1 MDDERFT
8 GAVCFSMLH
17 HVPSPELQD
26 ELFREAARVL
36 RQGAPFVA
44 VDAAWSEGTAA
55 FHEGDTYQ
63 PIDPDTLPGRL
74 RSRVQRCSGPAQR
87 VRLGRV
93 GAQNLIPS
101 ATPRSDR
108 KSTRLNSSH

>member
-8 GAVCFSMLH
+8 GSVCFSMLH

-44 VDAAWSEGTAA
+44 VDAAWSEGTPA
-55 FHEGDTYQ
+55 FHGADTYH
-63 PIDPDTLPGRL
+63 PIAPAPLPGRL
-74 RSRVQRCSGPAQR
+74 AAPACTA
-87 VRLGRV
+87 VPVHL
-93 GAQNLIPS
+93 NPFSWPTS
-101 ATPRSDR
+101 ARRP
-108 KSTRLNSSH
+108 